1 MGIVMKFLVGFDG
14 SKSAYAALELAGRYA
29 KALGANITIVASID
43 INLLTRDSD
52 TKKAEENCL
61 RAQKYLEEENISSET
76 ELLCRGFNPG
86 EDIVKYAK
94 DNNAEAVFIGVKNRS
109 KIDKMIFGS
118 NAQYIILN
126 APCPVITVK

>member
-14 SKSAYAALELAGRYA
+14 SKCAYAALELAGSYA
-29 KALGANITIVASID
+29 KAMGATIVIVASID
-43 INLLTRDSD
+43 IDLLTRDGD

-61 RAQKYLEEENISSET
+61 KAQKYLEEENVISET

-86 EDIVKYAK
+86 QDIVKYAI

-109 KIDKMIFGS
+109 KIGKMIFGS